1 MSVDD
6 FWVEQFP
13 DDARDVFAGRDL
25 ARQFGNFVIQEAVIH
40 AIHDFALEDVFQ
52 LFQVENH
59 ASHGI
64 RFAGNRDFENVI
76 VSVAVRIIALA
87 KNPAVL
93 LIRKFRIVVEV
104 SRGEFDFACDADVG
118 HVRAYLPDIFFPSK
132 QSNRA
137 LSSSTKQLV
146 PCRRDLLLASN
157 IG

>member
-13 DDARDVFAGRDL
+13 DDARDVFASRDL

-40 AIHDFALEDVFQ
+40 AIYDFALENIFQ
-52 LFQVENH
+52 LFEIENH
-59 ASHGI
+59 SSHGI

-87 KNPAVL
+87 KNTAIL
-93 LIRKFRIVVEV
+93 LVREFRIVVAV
-104 SRGEFDFACDADVG
+104 RRREFDFACDADVG

-132 QSNRA
+132 QSNHA
-137 LSSSTKQLV
+137 LSSSRKQLE
-146 PCRRDLLLASN
+146 PRRRDSRPPSN